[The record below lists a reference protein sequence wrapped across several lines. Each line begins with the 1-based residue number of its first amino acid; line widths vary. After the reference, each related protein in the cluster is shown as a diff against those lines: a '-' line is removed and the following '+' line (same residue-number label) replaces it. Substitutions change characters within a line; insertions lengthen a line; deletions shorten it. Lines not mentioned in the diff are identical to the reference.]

1 MLRRKGRGDA
11 VGNYKGGKKMN
22 ALINQADSK
31 THLKIIVVA
40 LFAAILIVVMGI
52 RAHIG
57 A

>member
-1 MLRRKGRGDA
+1 MRW
-11 VGNYKGGKKMN
+11 GNYKGGKKMN

-40 LFAAILIVVMGI
+40 LVAAILIVVMGI
-52 RAHIG
+52 QAHIG